1 MKPSGKTIR
10 EDLARAKAAYAKND
24 ELRVL
29 FCLGRSLQA
38 FVVVKPF
45 GPERITIE
53 GLFREVFSCLS
64 RLPHVAA
71 IAPKGL
77 PYVKGQEQKL
87 AAYVAA
93 LHNKVEEAIQR
104 ETLEGMRARKLRID
118 QFVIKGQK
126 HLAENNILEAQR
138 NFRSAVEEFVDEK
151 GLFPLVAGKLIE
163 AGHHKASLEYVKR
176 AIEEYPE
183 NSRAYDFLMTAL
195 VGMGDFETGEKMLRE
210 VHRKTG
216 DQSLLLANLA
226 LVLAKLEKWPE
237 VAEAADKAL
246 ALDPNLG
253 LARKLSAMAKKKTE
267 AAQ

>member
-1 MKPSGKTIR
+1 MNPSGKSIR
-10 EDLARAKAAYAKND
+10 EDLGRAKAAYAKNE

-29 FCLGRSLQA
+29 LCLAQALKA
-38 FVVVKPF
+38 FVLVKPF
-45 GPERITIE
+45 GPERTTIE
-53 GLFREVFSCLS
+53 GLFREVFSSLA

-71 IAPKGL
+71 FAPKGL

-87 AAYVAA
+87 AGYVAA
-93 LHNKVEEAIQR
+93 LYKKVEAEIQR

-118 QFVIKGQK
+118 QFVIKGSK
-126 HLAENNILEAQR
+126 FLAENNLLEAQR

-151 GLFPLVAGKLIE
+151 GLFPLVAGKLLD

-176 AIEEYPE
+176 AIEEYPD

-195 VGMGDFETGEKMLRE
+195 TGMGDFEIGEKHLRD
-210 VHRKTG
+210 VHKKVG

-226 LVLAKLEKWPE
+226 RVLAKLGKW
-237 VAEAADKAL
+237 AEALGAADKAL

-253 LARKLSAMAKKKTE
+253 AAKSVSALAKKKL
-267 AAQ
+267 APA